1 MVTPRA
7 TAIPEGQPQSAP
19 EVASVL
25 LVIQGSL
32 FLVAGL
38 SALPFGIVE
47 PSMRGEGLATIVLA
61 AACFMLARGI
71 GRRRRWARKSTLVL
85 EILGMAA
92 NLLLLLLPIGALRGP
107 VPFLTNLLLPAAI
120 VIMVMTRASRLEF
133 RATRASKT

>member
-1 MVTPRA
+1 MA
-7 TAIPEGQPQSAP
+7 TAPAP
-19 EVASVL
+19 VTASTQTQGAADVASVL

>member
-7 TAIPEGQPQSAP
+7 TAIPESQPQGAP

-47 PSMRGEGLATIVLA
+47 PAMRVEGLATILLA
-61 AACFMLARGI
+61 AACFILARGI
-71 GRRRRWARKSTLVL
+71 RRRRRWARRSALVM
-85 EILGMAA
+85 EVLGVIA
-92 NLLLLLLPIGALRGP
+92 NLLLMLLPIGAMRGP
-107 VPFLTNLLLPAAI
+107 VPFLTNLLLPAA
-120 VIMVMTRASRLEF
+120 VVALLMTRLSRLEF
-133 RATRASKT
+133 RATRASKS